1 MEPKVIQMAIH
12 PPDLIG
18 DLLRARHHQLSTLY
32 PEFKE
37 EFLQGERKLKDHVE
51 TLKNRRE

>member
-1 MEPKVIQMAIH
+1 MEPRVTQMAIH

-37 EFLQGERKLKDHVE
+37 EFLQGERKLK
-51 TLKNRRE
+51 